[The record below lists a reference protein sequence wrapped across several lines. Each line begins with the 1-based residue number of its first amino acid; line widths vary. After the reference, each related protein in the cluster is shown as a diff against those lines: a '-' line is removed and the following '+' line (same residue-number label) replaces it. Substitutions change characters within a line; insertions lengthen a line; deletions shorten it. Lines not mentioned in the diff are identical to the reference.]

1 MNRNTESGVNVATE
15 PQGAT
20 PDVAASSA
28 GHEPA
33 SQAQG
38 VPLSPAPEPHV
49 RADATVPLARNR
61 ALVAPRA
68 GMVANFGDWWRS
80 LASGMTRLV
89 TPTKRKRKVPQRLKT
104 QAMPAIA
111 RANREISILRI
122 ENARLRRLLDAQQP
136 ARKPSARKRNEPTDD

>member
-104 QAMPAIA
+104 QA
-111 RANREISILRI
+111 NREISILRI